1 MGFEKYNKNRI
12 KAEGWACPFC
22 DKVFD
27 VRSKLRLHRKQEHA
41 GQKKSIEAV
50 DCRCQYCDKNF
61 TRVCSKNLH
70 ERFCLQNPNKEIKI
84 GKHHTEE
91 AKQRI
96 SDGMKL
102 AHKEG
107 RTSSWIGRRQRSY
120 AEQYWFNI
128 FEDTNIVNNFFIKD
142 LHYWLDF
149 ANVDKKLYF
158 EVDGKTHLTEEGIAY
173 DNERTKNLS
182 LSGWTLVGR
191 CNWSEFQKLSFE
203 DRSKYIEQI
212 YWALV
217 VIG

>member
-1 MGFEKYNKNRI
+1 MGFEEYNKNRRKI
-12 KAEGWACPFC
+12 GGWTCPFC
-22 DKVFD
+22 SKVFA
-27 VRSKLRLHRKQEHA
+27 VRSELRSHQKQEHN
-41 GQKKSIEAV
+41 GQKNTVECK
-50 DCRCQYCDKNF
+50 CQYCEKSFNR
-61 TRVCSKNLH
+61 TCSKTLH
-70 ERFCLQNPNKEIKI
+70 ERYCLQNPNKEIKL
-84 GKHHTEE
+84 GHPHTEE
-91 AKQRI
+91 AKQLI
-96 SDGMKL
+96 SNGMKL

-107 RTSSWIGRRQRSY
+107 RTSSWIGRRKRSY

-128 FEDTNIVNNFFIKD
+128 FKGTNIVNNFFIKD

-158 EVDGKTHLTEEGIAY
+158 EVDGKTHSTEEGIAY

-203 DRSKYIEQI
+203 DRSKYIEKI